1 MTEIII
7 SCPNCSHRFAISEAL
22 SAKLEHEIET
32 RLQSEHGAQLQRAV
46 TQARASVQEKSA
58 MEVADLKAQL
68 AERATSVERMQAEEL
83 ALRHKARQLEEENR
97 TLAERVRGEVEEQLR
112 KEEDAR
118 INAAVIRMEA
128 KIRTQSEQELQLLQN
143 QLASQQQRLN
153 QAQSAELMLR
163 KEKTAMEERQRELDL
178 EVARKL
184 DEEKQRLDA
193 SIRKAVNE
201 EQVLKLKEK
210 DKLIEGLRDALENA
224 HRKSQQGSQETQ
236 GEVLELDLESVLIA
250 KFPGDEIKAV
260 KNGVRGAD
268 LIQVVRNNAL
278 QPCGTIVWEAKNA
291 KNWSSAW
298 IAKLKDDQ
306 RAARAGLAVLVS
318 TTLPAAIRGFGC
330 LDGVWVSDLASYP
343 ALAIA
348 LREQLIE
355 VVRARVVSTGVN
367 AKMELL
373 YGYLSGHEFRNRIEA
388 IVEAFT
394 AMQAQIA
401 RERRAMEKQW
411 AERAKQVER
420 VISSTAGMYGALSGI
435 VDQSLP
441 AIHALELE
449 GPELLEGH
457 DVPNHRLAGQHEEH
471 GDYHSLES
479 VR

>member
-1 MTEIII
+1 
-7 SCPNCSHRFAISEAL
+7 
-22 SAKLEHEIET
+22 
-32 RLQSEHGAQLQRAV
+32 
-46 TQARASVQEKSA
+46 
-58 MEVADLKAQL
+58 
-68 AERATSVERMQAEEL
+68 
-83 ALRHKARQLEEENR
+83 
-97 TLAERVRGEVEEQLR
+97 
-112 KEEDAR
+112 
-118 INAAVIRMEA
+118 
-128 KIRTQSEQELQLLQN
+128 
-143 QLASQQQRLN
+143 
-153 QAQSAELMLR
+153 
-163 KEKTAMEERQRELDL
+163 
-178 EVARKL
+178 
-184 DEEKQRLDA
+184 
-193 SIRKAVNE
+193 
-201 EQVLKLKEK
+201 
-210 DKLIEGLRDALENA
+210 
-224 HRKSQQGSQETQ
+224 

-401 RERRAMEKQW
+401 RERRAMEKQSG
-411 AERAKQVER
+411 RASE
-420 VISSTAGMYGALSGI
+420 AG
-435 VDQSLP
+435 
-441 AIHALELE
+441 
-449 GPELLEGH
+449 
-457 DVPNHRLAGQHEEH
+457 
-471 GDYHSLES
+471 
-479 VR
+479 